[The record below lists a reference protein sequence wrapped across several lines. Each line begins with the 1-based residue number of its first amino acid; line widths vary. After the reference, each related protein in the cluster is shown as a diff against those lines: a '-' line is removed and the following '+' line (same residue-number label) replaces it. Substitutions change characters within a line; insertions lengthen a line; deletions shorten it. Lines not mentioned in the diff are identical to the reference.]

1 MPIKSVD
8 NNLYSHFYQFC
19 NIVVNCNDKSNPSSS
34 LWNTL
39 TSFIFVIVAVIAII
53 AIYKK
58 HSKEMDKSLHFYN
71 SIYKKAKALSTNQS
85 CELKMKINSWTDA
98 QFFFANFIIESVK
111 KSNEINASVEDITI
125 DNLFYLRNR
134 VSMPNILIDVF
145 YNNIPSIILILISI
159 VNPNE
164 VKIFIST
171 VTIVT
176 IFAIKVRLSQELNKG
191 VFGIILLTD
200 NLLEKVCHTLL
211 KNHTQEDR
219 ETESKKVCKE
229 FFGDTFEDIY
239 KKCVELENKEENK
252 KNTSTFKK

>member
-19 NIVVNCNDKSNPSSS
+19 NIVVNCNVKSNPSSS

-39 TSFIFVIVAVIAII
+39 ASLIFVIVAVIAII

-71 SIYKKAKALSTNQS
+71 SIYKKAKALSTNHS
-85 CELKMKINSWTDA
+85 HELKMKTNSWTDA
-98 QFFFANFIIESVK
+98 QFFFANFIIESIK
-111 KSNEINASVEDITI
+111 KSNEINALVEDITI
-125 DNLFYLRNR
+125 DNLLYLRNR
-134 VSMPNILIDVF
+134 VSMPDILIEVF
-145 YNNIPSIILILISI
+145 YNNIPLIILILISI

-164 VKIFIST
+164 IKIFITT
-171 VTIVT
+171 VTVVA
-176 IFAIKVRLSQELNKG
+176 IFATKVQFSQELNKG
-191 VFGIILLTD
+191 VFGIISLTD

-219 ETESKKVCKE
+219 KTESIKVCLE
-229 FFGDTFEDIY
+229 FFGDTFEDVY
-239 KKCVELENKEENK
+239 NKCAELENNEGNE
-252 KNTSTFKK
+252 KNTSASKK

>member
-1 MPIKSVD
+1 
-8 NNLYSHFYQFC
+8 
-19 NIVVNCNDKSNPSSS
+19 
-34 LWNTL
+34 
-39 TSFIFVIVAVIAII
+39 
-53 AIYKK
+53 
-58 HSKEMDKSLHFYN
+58 
-71 SIYKKAKALSTNQS
+71 
-85 CELKMKINSWTDA
+85 
-98 QFFFANFIIESVK
+98 
-111 KSNEINASVEDITI
+111 
-125 DNLFYLRNR
+125 
-134 VSMPNILIDVF
+134 MPNILIDVF

-219 ETESKKVCKE
+219 ETESIKVCSE
-229 FFGDTFEDIY
+229 FFGDTFEDVY